1 MRYFIV
7 YYFQKANGKLD
18 ENATIAKQVKTRDIQ
33 SAAVILDFKECKVVK
48 ASLRDTVVPRDFQ
61 RIAKFYHK
69 HYPHIIESLFKEN
82 GYEVTV
88 EKPKSPDPS

>member
-1 MRYFIV
+1 
-7 YYFQKANGKLD
+7 
-18 ENATIAKQVKTRDIQ
+18 
-33 SAAVILDFKECKVVK
+33 VVK

-82 GYEVTV
+82 GYEVTLV
-88 EKPKSPDPS
+88 NNNDGTAING